1 MEYNEQI
8 LRLSQSRWWGV
19 IAYTKLPEIITEM
32 DNLSFQLLSGCIW
45 PGRGVGVLS
54 WKADLGMSLLSIR
67 CAASCVQYTRHFM
80 RPLIYLSC
88 SNTCRL
94 LIFLTCPLP
103 HNLFP
108 FWHFSAPCTDGTRPP
123 TLAPSVSEGCFICIV
138 LSLARIYVD
147 WLAGMRVRILAF
159 FVGLQD
165 TASFDMG
172 FGLHMSALHF
182 VLVVVHIMTAWEEL
196 RGFYALGYH
205 FLRFFPEGIIL
216 LILS

>member
-1 MEYNEQI
+1 MKLMEYNEQI

-80 RPLIYLSC
+80 RPLVYLSC

-94 LIFLTCPLP
+94 SIFLIVPFHTICFPSGTSQSPALIVPVLRLLRLP
-103 HNLFP
+103 FP
-108 FWHFSAPCTDGTRPP
+108 RATS
-123 TLAPSVSEGCFICIV
+123 
-138 LSLARIYVD
+138 
-147 WLAGMRVRILAF
+147 
-159 FVGLQD
+159 
-165 TASFDMG
+165 
-172 FGLHMSALHF
+172 F
-182 VLVVVHIMTAWEEL
+182 VLC
-196 RGFYALGYH
+196 
-205 FLRFFPEGIIL
+205 
-216 LILS
+216 